1 FASISTEESKYKTT
15 HFSAEITLNHSNE
28 KLTKNLNIP
37 NESLHLES
45 KTDIYSWLLFQGST
59 YQNIDKVYLLNSDQV
74 ILSTKGFY
82 TDTSEICFSSNK
94 LAPFSLG
101 SPLLRDVLLQSGQLP
116 LTQNVY
122 LPISIEEWQI
132 FNIQNF
138 STRGFVETTIL
149 KVEDKTAVAD
159 VVFVNENNEVIEKIF
174 GYHVKSLKPTPEYP
188 HPKDISDRSFI
199 ENKITEGFKS
209 YEHLLTDQPQLIV
222 YKHSELFN
230 SLESETRHQI
240 EQQVFTEKYA
250 SVNGI
255 DQEKITWL
263 DSGKPQIANSNL
275 QISIAHSRTL
285 LLMTIGQN
293 IQGCD
298 LEFVE
303 RRTLEQWLDLLGNQ
317 YQTLLQEFKNYD
329 DTLCSFATRLW
340 CVKESIFKA
349 TGIFP
354 QLITVEMKSQ
364 KGVIFTAQVVNN
376 SFHVL
381 TFPVNIWHKNIVIV
395 ASLVHRQN
403 LVLI

>member
-1 FASISTEESKYKTT
+1 
-15 HFSAEITLNHSNE
+15 
-28 KLTKNLNIP
+28 
-37 NESLHLES
+37 
-45 KTDIYSWLLFQGST
+45 
-59 YQNIDKVYLLNSDQV
+59 
-74 ILSTKGFY
+74 
-82 TDTSEICFSSNK
+82 
-94 LAPFSLG
+94 
-101 SPLLRDVLLQSGQLP
+101 
-116 LTQNVY
+116 
-122 LPISIEEWQI
+122 
-132 FNIQNF
+132 
-138 STRGFVETTIL
+138 
-149 KVEDKTAVAD
+149 
-159 VVFVNENNEVIEKIF
+159 
-174 GYHVKSLKPTPEYP
+174 
-188 HPKDISDRSFI
+188 
-199 ENKITEGFKS
+199 
-209 YEHLLTDQPQLIV
+209 
-222 YKHSELFN
+222 
-230 SLESETRHQI
+230 
-240 EQQVFTEKYA
+240 
-250 SVNGI
+250 
-255 DQEKITWL
+255 
-263 DSGKPQIANSNL
+263 
-275 QISIAHSRTL
+275 ISIAHSRTL

-317 YQTLLQEFKNYD
+317 YQTLLQEFKSYD

>member
-1 FASISTEESKYKTT
+1 
-15 HFSAEITLNHSNE
+15 
-28 KLTKNLNIP
+28 
-37 NESLHLES
+37 
-45 KTDIYSWLLFQGST
+45 
-59 YQNIDKVYLLNSDQV
+59 
-74 ILSTKGFY
+74 
-82 TDTSEICFSSNK
+82 
-94 LAPFSLG
+94 
-101 SPLLRDVLLQSGQLP
+101 
-116 LTQNVY
+116 
-122 LPISIEEWQI
+122 I
-132 FNIQNF
+132 FNIQN
-138 STRGFVETTIL
+138 SPTRGFVETTIL

-188 HPKDISDRSFI
+188 HPKDIGDRFFI
-199 ENKITEGFKS
+199 ENKIIEGFKS
-209 YEHLLTDQPQLIV
+209 YEHLLTDKPQLIV
-222 YKHSELFN
+222 YKYSELFN
-230 SLESETRHQI
+230 SLDSETRHQI

-263 DSGKPQIANSNL
+263 DSGKPQITNSNL

>member
-1 FASISTEESKYKTT
+1 
-15 HFSAEITLNHSNE
+15 
-28 KLTKNLNIP
+28 
-37 NESLHLES
+37 
-45 KTDIYSWLLFQGST
+45 
-59 YQNIDKVYLLNSDQV
+59 
-74 ILSTKGFY
+74 
-82 TDTSEICFSSNK
+82 
-94 LAPFSLG
+94 
-101 SPLLRDVLLQSGQLP
+101 
-116 LTQNVY
+116 
-122 LPISIEEWQI
+122 
-132 FNIQNF
+132 
-138 STRGFVETTIL
+138 
-149 KVEDKTAVAD
+149 
-159 VVFVNENNEVIEKIF
+159 
-174 GYHVKSLKPTPEYP
+174 
-188 HPKDISDRSFI
+188 
-199 ENKITEGFKS
+199 
-209 YEHLLTDQPQLIV
+209 
-222 YKHSELFN
+222 
-230 SLESETRHQI
+230 
-240 EQQVFTEKYA
+240 
-250 SVNGI
+250 
-255 DQEKITWL
+255 
-263 DSGKPQIANSNL
+263 
-275 QISIAHSRTL
+275 SRTL

-317 YQTLLQEFKNYD
+317 YQTLLQEFKSYD

>member
-1 FASISTEESKYKTT
+1 YPSPI
-15 HFSAEITLNHSNE
+15 EI
-28 KLTKNLNIP
+28 
-37 NESLHLES
+37 
-45 KTDIYSWLLFQGST
+45 
-59 YQNIDKVYLLNSDQV
+59 
-74 ILSTKGFY
+74 
-82 TDTSEICFSSNK
+82 
-94 LAPFSLG
+94 
-101 SPLLRDVLLQSGQLP
+101 RDS
-116 LTQNVY
+116 
-122 LPISIEEWQI
+122 
-132 FNIQNF
+132 
-138 STRGFVETTIL
+138 
-149 KVEDKTAVAD
+149 
-159 VVFVNENNEVIEKIF
+159 
-174 GYHVKSLKPTPEYP
+174 
-188 HPKDISDRSFI
+188 SFI
-199 ENKITEGFKS
+199 ENKITDGFQS
-209 YEHLLTDQPQLIV
+209 YAHLLTDKPQLII

-230 SLESETRHQI
+230 SLDSENRHQI

-255 DQEKITWL
+255 NQEQITWL
-263 DSGKPQIANSNL
+263 DNGKPQFANSNL

>member
-1 FASISTEESKYKTT
+1 M
-15 HFSAEITLNHSNE
+15 
-28 KLTKNLNIP
+28 
-37 NESLHLES
+37 
-45 KTDIYSWLLFQGST
+45 
-59 YQNIDKVYLLNSDQV
+59 
-74 ILSTKGFY
+74 
-82 TDTSEICFSSNK
+82 
-94 LAPFSLG
+94 
-101 SPLLRDVLLQSGQLP
+101 
-116 LTQNVY
+116 
-122 LPISIEEWQI
+122 
-132 FNIQNF
+132 
-138 STRGFVETTIL
+138 
-149 KVEDKTAVAD
+149 
-159 VVFVNENNEVIEKIF
+159 
-174 GYHVKSLKPTPEYP
+174 
-188 HPKDISDRSFI
+188 
-199 ENKITEGFKS
+199 
-209 YEHLLTDQPQLIV
+209 TDQPQLIV

-230 SLESETRHQI
+230 SLDSENRHQI

-255 DQEKITWL
+255 DQEPITWL
-263 DSGKPQIANSNL
+263 DSGKPQITNSNL

-340 CVKESIFKA
+340 SVKESIFKA

-364 KGVIFTAQVVNN
+364 KGVIFNAQVVNN